1 MAQFTTVCESL
12 PFSQREV
19 QVREIGPRSEE
30 AVEPPCFAI
39 TGHHRSGTSLVA
51 SLLQSAGLDIG
62 ERLMAANEYNKRGY
76 FEDLDFHE
84 FQVAV
89 LRAQG
94 FHDAGYIL
102 QPSVSVPA
110 QIAFGLGDLLQKRKR
125 TGRPWGWKEPR
136 STLFL
141 DFWHEQL
148 PQLNFLL
155 LFRAP
160 WEVVDSLFR
169 RGDENFLKNPSMAV
183 RVWLNYNRA
192 LLDFYDRHPERCLLL
207 ESYVVARGPS
217 RLIEAIA
224 RKFGHHFGPIEDL
237 YDKELY
243 THHESPQYQALLACC
258 FPEAIEVYHEL
269 RSKAEITSSAEFPSH
284 SCDTPVSATADWAL
298 QPWIDCRIAEKE
310 LKHCRTELAQ
320 KEAAL
325 KQWDTV
331 SEQALAAQQQLLTE
345 RDNLRTQTR
354 QLREQLDLSQ
364 QQHQAAQAQIQ
375 ELESCRL
382 KLQDTVAEQALAAQ
396 QQLLTERDNLR
407 TQTHQLREQLD
418 LSQQQHQAAQLRIQ
432 DMENSRFWKLRGWW
446 KRLRHPFR
454 GS

>member
-1 MAQFTTVCESL
+1 
-12 PFSQREV
+12 
-19 QVREIGPRSEE
+19 
-30 AVEPPCFAI
+30 
-39 TGHHRSGTSLVA
+39 
-51 SLLQSAGLDIG
+51 
-62 ERLMAANEYNKRGY
+62 
-76 FEDLDFHE
+76 
-84 FQVAV
+84 
-89 LRAQG
+89 
-94 FHDAGYIL
+94 
-102 QPSVSVPA
+102 
-110 QIAFGLGDLLQKRKR
+110 
-125 TGRPWGWKEPR
+125 
-136 STLFL
+136 
-141 DFWHEQL
+141 
-148 PQLNFLL
+148 
-155 LFRAP
+155 
-160 WEVVDSLFR
+160 
-169 RGDENFLKNPSMAV
+169 LKNPSMAV

-207 ESYVVARGPS
+207 ESYVVARRPS

-298 QPWIDCRIAEKE
+298 QPWIDCRSAEKE

-331 SEQALAAQQQLLTE
+331 SEQTLAAQQQLLTE
-345 RDNLRTQTR
+345 RDNLRTQTH
-354 QLREQLDLSQ
+354 QLREQLELSQ

-375 ELESCRL
+375 ELESCCL

-396 QQLLTERDNLR
+396 QQLQAQIQELESCRLKLQHTVAEQALAASDNLR

-432 DMENSRFWKLRGWW
+432 DMENSRFWKLRSWW

>member
-1 MAQFTTVCESL
+1 
-12 PFSQREV
+12 
-19 QVREIGPRSEE
+19 
-30 AVEPPCFAI
+30 
-39 TGHHRSGTSLVA
+39 
-51 SLLQSAGLDIG
+51 
-62 ERLMAANEYNKRGY
+62 MAANEYNKRGY

-269 RSKAEITSSAEFPSH
+269 RSKAEITSSAEFPSY

-331 SEQALAAQQQLLTE
+331 SEQALAAQQQL
-345 RDNLRTQTR
+345 QMV
-354 QLREQLDLSQ
+354 
-364 QQHQAAQAQIQ
+364 
-375 ELESCRL
+375 L
-382 KLQDTVAEQALAAQ
+382 KQQDTMAEQALAAQ